1 MGRQWSRGT
10 SRPGWKPGSW
20 ASPGPS
26 GSTEP
31 QRKPSGQVTP
41 CRQRTDDTAAAGR
54 PRNTPYRRF
63 GDADGCV
70 FSVNSCKQIVGFCA
84 PGWPGCDRAFTVRS
98 GPLPVLGVRRGRLA
112 VRGTATAAAAIAGR
126 PTGVV
131 LIRIEPGLS
140 GKRDRVR
147 RQRCRERRGLP
158 AAGQWPLE
166 MTQRHE
172 QSFRCSW
179 HSPIQV
185 VGYSARLSASCSKA
199 ASGVSLR
206 RWGRLVRQGRRLA
219 RGFAALNLSP
229 YCRSGPT
236 WVSGSRWST

>member
-1 MGRQWSRGT
+1 MQVRQIPPGRHNQRRSRSATGVPEGE
-10 SRPGWKPGSW
+10 RP
-20 ASPGPS
+20 
-26 GSTEP
+26 
-31 QRKPSGQVTP
+31 
-41 CRQRTDDTAAAGR
+41 D
-54 PRNTPYRRF
+54 RRF

-70 FSVNSCKQIVGFCA
+70 FSMNSCTQIVGFCA
-84 PGWPGCDRAFTVRS
+84 PGCPGCDRAFTVRS

-140 GKRDRVR
+140 GKRDRAR
-147 RQRCRERRGLP
+147 RQPCRERRGLP
-158 AAGQWPLE
+158 ESAGQWPLE

-199 ASGVSLR
+199 TWGVSLR
-206 RWGRLVRQGRRLA
+206 RWGRLARQGRRLA

-229 YCRSGPT
+229 CCRSGPT